1 MGCQLIPLFGGRNV
15 SFGGE
20 EHAMADSQVSAD
32 IPVQRPSLAKRVR
45 LPRLSG
51 KASAAWLVVCFG
63 LTAVLIPMVL
73 RLPRWVEFE
82 IVLAL

>member
-1 MGCQLIPLFGGRNV
+1 
-15 SFGGE
+15 
-20 EHAMADSQVSAD
+20 MADSQVCAD
-32 IPVQRPSLAKRVR
+32 LPARRASLAKRVR

-51 KASAAWLVVCFG
+51 KASAAWLFVCFG
-63 LTAVLIPMVL
+63 LTAALIPMVL